1 MKLGLDISRVNGSL
15 IHRYEG
21 GGGRVDRVVLR
32 VPTGNVTKTFV
43 YFGRNRF
50 IERKGEINLTGNLSR

>member
-21 GGGRVDRVVLR
+21 GGGE
-32 VPTGNVTKTFV
+32 GGSCCVTCTDWKRYVKPSSILGETDLL
-43 YFGRNRF
+43 
-50 IERKGEINLTGNLSR
+50 KGKVK

>member
-21 GGGRVDRVVLR
+21 GGGGWIVLCYVYR
-32 VPTGNVTKTFV
+32 LETLRKTFV